1 MQYPTL
7 FANFATETFF
17 HLSHIRCRNRV
28 FRYAGMNLSVFSVS
42 VKVSELVKTYESQR
56 AVDGISF
63 EAHKGEVLG
72 FLGPNGA
79 GKTTTMKIITGYLPP
94 TGGRVDVCG
103 FDVTTDTMAAR
114 ARIGYLPEHNPLYKE
129 MYVRE
134 YLTFT
139 AGLHKVAKVSARV
152 DEMVER
158 TGLVSHRHKQI
169 GELSKGYRQRV
180 GLAQAMLH
188 NPEVLILDEPTSGL
202 DPNQIVEIRQLIKDL
217 GKEKTVILSTHILG
231 EVEAVCDRAI
241 IINKG
246 RLVADAP
253 IQRLK
258 EQFAGQSI
266 VTVEFAEKT
275 GLQQLSGI
283 RHVKS
288 VESAGDRRWKLSSD
302 ASHDIRADVFAFAVS
317 NQLTLLELHKEVFS
331 VEDVFQ
337 QLTR

>member
-1 MQYPTL
+1 
-7 FANFATETFF
+7 
-17 HLSHIRCRNRV
+17 
-28 FRYAGMNLSVFSVS
+28 VS

-94 TGGRVDVCG
+94 TSGQVEVCG
-103 FDVTTDTMAAR
+103 FDVTADTMASR

-158 TGLVSHRHKQI
+158 TGLASHRHKQI

-188 NPEVLILDEPTSGL
+188 NPDVLILDEPTSGL

-253 IQRLK
+253 IQQLK
-258 EQFAGQSI
+258 QQFVGQSV
-266 VTVEFAEKT
+266 VTVEFAEQT
-275 GLQQLSGI
+275 NAQQLSGI
-283 RHVKS
+283 KRVKS
-288 VESAGDRRWKLSSD
+288 VERIGERRWKLTSD
-302 ASHDIRADVFAFAVS
+302 ASQDIRADVFAFAVG

>member
-1 MQYPTL
+1 M
-7 FANFATETFF
+7 
-17 HLSHIRCRNRV
+17 
-28 FRYAGMNLSVFSVS
+28 S
-42 VKVSELVKTYESQR
+42 VKVTQLIKTFETQR

-79 GKTTTMKIITGYLPP
+79 GKTTTMKIITGYLPQ
-94 TGGRVDVCG
+94 TEGKVEVCG
-103 FDVTTDTMAAR
+103 FDVSQQTMEAR

-139 AGLHKVAKVSARV
+139 AGLHQVKNVARQV

-158 TGLVSHRHKQI
+158 TGLTSHRHKQI

-188 NPEVLILDEPTSGL
+188 NPDVLILDEPTSGL

-246 RLVADAP
+246 KLVADAP
-253 IQRLK
+253 IQELK
-258 EQFAGQSI
+258 QQFSGQSI
-266 VTVEFAEKT
+266 VTVEFAEKPDVK
-275 GLQQLSGI
+275 QLAGI
-283 RHVKS
+283 KNVHAAKALNAHTFQLTADS
-288 VESAGDRRWKLSSD
+288 T
-302 ASHDIRADVFAFAVS
+302 HDIRADVFGFAVA
-317 NQLTLLELHKEVFS
+317 NKLTLLELRKEVFS

-337 QLTR
+337 QLTK